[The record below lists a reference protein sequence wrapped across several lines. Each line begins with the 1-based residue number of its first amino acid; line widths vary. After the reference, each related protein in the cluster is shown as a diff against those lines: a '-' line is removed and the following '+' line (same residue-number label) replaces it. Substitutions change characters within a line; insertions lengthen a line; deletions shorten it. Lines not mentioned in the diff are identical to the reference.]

1 MARPVI
7 KYDEGLGGNL
17 RVCLERHDPLR
28 DRMIRVFF
36 KKDYVA
42 IFHEGCPDCDPWPY
56 QAIFPTLHGKVQLV
70 ALFSRIGSCGTPTI
84 RELIDHEVTV
94 ISTQESTVVGSR
106 FGAYDIDRLP
116 DMFAVLLATTNL
128 VQEAKPLC
136 SHLVVPSFSTQEESA
151 VILMERGIP
160 PSQSGV
166 TESKS

>member
-17 RVCLERHDPLR
+17 RVCLERHFPEKVS
-28 DRMIRVFF
+28 MVRVFF

-42 IFHEGCPDCDPWPY
+42 IFHWGCPDCDPWPY

-70 ALFSRIGSCGTPTI
+70 ALFSHIGGCGTPTVT
-84 RELIDHEVTV
+84 ELIEHGVTV

-106 FGAYDIDRLP
+106 FGAYDMDRLP
-116 DMFAVLLATTNL
+116 DMLAALLATTNL
-128 VQEAKPLC
+128 VQVEKCL
-136 SHLVVPSFSTQEESA
+136 SDQLVTSGFSTVEGSA
-151 VILMERGIP
+151 AILMGRDIP
-160 PSQSGV
+160 PSQAVV